1 MDKIRFY
8 VEKIDE
14 VIAPYINKII
24 DFLGK
29 GYYVIYAAIAV
40 VIILLFIIG
49 LFSFMKKAPKTFL
62 FLIILL
68 AAVGAVAFFIS
79 YKA

>member
-14 VIAPYINKII
+14 FIAPYINKII

-40 VIILLFIIG
+40 VIIILVIIG